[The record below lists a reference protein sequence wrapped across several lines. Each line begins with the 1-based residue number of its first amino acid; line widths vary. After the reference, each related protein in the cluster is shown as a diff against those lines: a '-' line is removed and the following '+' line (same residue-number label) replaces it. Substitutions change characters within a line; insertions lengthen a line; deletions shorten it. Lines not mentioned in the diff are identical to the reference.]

1 MKRKDIF
8 HAREALS
15 SLVRLYMML
24 CKTDNGRTLDYGEF
38 KKITDCV
45 YDIRVFV
52 RYLSY
57 IQSNNNKDIQS
68 LLKKYNLLPAL
79 VAVVKLYDNNDVTLL
94 QPTIEAGISDLRSV
108 IESLSVLRTSTVKE
122 TSN

>member
-1 MKRKDIF
+1 MKSGDIF

-15 SLVRLYMML
+15 SLVRLHMML
-24 CKTDNGRTLDYGEF
+24 CKTDNGRTLDYGDF
-38 KKITDCV
+38 KQIVDCV

-57 IQSNNNKDIQS
+57 VQSNNNKDIQS
-68 LLKKYNLLPAL
+68 SFKKYNLLPVL
-79 VAVVKLYDNNDVTLL
+79 VTVVKLYDTNNVTLL
-94 QPTIEAGISDLRSV
+94 QPAIEAGISDLRSV
-108 IESLSVLRTSTVKE
+108 IESLSILRTSTVKE